1 MPRIVLVTGA
11 FGVLGSALVKACLQ
25 DRETVIRIDA
35 AAEGPTPGGEGLI
48 DFCGIDLT
56 DDAAAAAAVEE
67 GARRAGGLDVV
78 FNVAG
83 GFSWLP
89 VETAQASQW
98 RRLFEI
104 NLMTTVNVSR
114 AALPSLKASA
124 SGRIVNVGANGALKA
139 GAGMGPYAAS
149 KAAVHRFTESLAE
162 ELKTSRITVNAVLPS
177 VLDTPANRKEMPDA
191 DPSLWVSPGSLAG
204 VMRFLAS
211 GAASDVTGSLVP
223 VTGRV

>member
-1 MPRIVLVTGA
+1 
-11 FGVLGSALVKACLQ
+11 
-25 DRETVIRIDA
+25 
-35 AAEGPTPGGEGLI
+35 
-48 DFCGIDLT
+48 
-56 DDAAAAAAVEE
+56 
-67 GARRAGGLDVV
+67 
-78 FNVAG
+78 
-83 GFSWLP
+83 

-98 RRLFEI
+98 RQLFEI
-104 NLMTTVNVSR
+104 NLMTAVNVSR
-114 AALPSLKASA
+114 AALPSLRARA

-177 VLDTPANRKEMPDA
+177 VLDTPANRKEMAGA
-191 DPSLWVSPGSLAG
+191 DPAQWVTPDGLAA

-211 GAASDVTGSLVP
+211 EASADVTGALVP